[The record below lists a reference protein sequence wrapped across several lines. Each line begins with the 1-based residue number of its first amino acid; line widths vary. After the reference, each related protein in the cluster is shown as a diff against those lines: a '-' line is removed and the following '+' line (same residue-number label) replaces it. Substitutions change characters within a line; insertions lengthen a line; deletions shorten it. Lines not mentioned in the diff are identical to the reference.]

1 MPLKSEP
8 HPTTPEAYRKDRRG
22 GDQRIGRPQEW
33 FPTVTVRMA
42 MTVEDARY
50 FKARMD
56 EKLAAAKAKQ

>member
-22 GDQRIGRPQEW
+22 SSRIGRPQEW

-42 MTVEDARY
+42 MTADDAAY